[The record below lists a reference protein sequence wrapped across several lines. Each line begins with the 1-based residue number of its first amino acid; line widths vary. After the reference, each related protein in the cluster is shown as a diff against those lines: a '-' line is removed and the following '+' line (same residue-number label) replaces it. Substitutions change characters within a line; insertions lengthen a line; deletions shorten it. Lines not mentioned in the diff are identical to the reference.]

1 MRMITACCA
10 RALQKCTGR
19 PYMGF
24 LLICQIFRP
33 TEKTRNQLLENKIF
47 WLEGM
52 FGKVIFQLEEWMEPV
67 AVTCENGRSVVEYSE
82 GSFFSFHFRHGLSFL

>member
-33 TEKTRNQLLENKIF
+33 TEKTRNQLNVVLAQWIAV
-47 WLEGM
+47 
-52 FGKVIFQLEEWMEPV
+52 FGE
-67 AVTCENGRSVVEYSE
+67 
-82 GSFFSFHFRHGLSFL
+82 

>member
-33 TEKTRNQLLENKIF
+33 TEKTRNQLSDNVSELRF
-47 WLEGM
+47 WGLNVGEGR
-52 FGKVIFQLEEWMEPV
+52 E
-67 AVTCENGRSVVEYSE
+67 
-82 GSFFSFHFRHGLSFL
+82 